1 MNIYYFK
8 SSNLNDEG
16 IQKHWP
22 VLSYILSLKL
32 SSLYHYK
39 VQTISSSKF
48 VLTYIGCLALRKHLF
63 STLLVY
69 SHEYFSH
76 DILSIV
82 VEPSRHR
89 RAWLLI
95 VFITLKSIIKS
106 FQQFTRFFSCMS
118 PYTGYITLYIQTYLT
133 LDVPKLDRVRSNQEE
148 PHLSNSLYY
157 EYIVSMYSLT
167 ITDQDRLYHNP
178 INNGIGSRALRKY
191 YFLLYLLLYIFLN
204 I

>member
-8 SSNLNDEG
+8 SSNLNNEG

-63 STLLVY
+63 STLLIY

-82 VEPSRHR
+82 VEPSRYR

-106 FQQFTRFFSCMS
+106 FQQFTRLFSKML
-118 PYTGYITLYIQTYLT
+118 PFQGYITSYTRSYLT
-133 LDVPKLDRVRSNQEE
+133 LGVPKLDRVQSNQDNYLTNKSF
-148 PHLSNSLYY
+148 PFILSMSPQKL
-157 EYIVSMYSLT
+157 
-167 ITDQDRLYHNP
+167 RLYLDP
-178 INNGIGSRALRKY
+178 
-191 YFLLYLLLYIFLN
+191 YLFYPHKDPQHFELT
-204 I
+204 